1 MSANARTAKAAK
13 VDYSTYTHEMLFK
26 ELDSTSEQIAKLDK
40 QIENLQGKKAQIEQA
55 LADKYEPNDETIK
68 ALRESIN
75 GEGQV
80 VEASEF
86 SAYDFHQQMLA
97 ELENENRA

>member
-1 MSANARTAKAAK
+1 MSAKAAK

-26 ELDSTSEQIAKLDK
+26 ELDSTSEQIA
-40 QIENLQGKKAQIEQA
+40 NLQGKKAQIEQA
-55 LADKYEPNDETIK
+55 LRQKPEIPNDETIK
-68 ALRESIN
+68 ALRDSIS
-75 GEGQV
+75 GEGQGEV
-80 VEASEF
+80 VEASKF